1 MHKIRFITAHFLFF
15 ILLCYSHQMKAQLAP
30 WVYVGGSGL
39 QDEASQILNGP
50 SGEYISI
57 IKGGESDTI
66 TFSVIRLDHEGNLIW
81 FRQFGKN
88 DYVEYPNNL
97 DFSEDSALI
106 YITGFANADSSIWGI
121 ELDYNTGDLIATTEA
136 WSDDSGL
143 GSGVSVRGFKNGFD
157 NYTLYGYSDGKLHV
171 YNTLD
176 TEILLDSV
184 SYYYPVA
191 ISDEK
196 LIINDAE
203 LTAFGNIITGS
214 YGPTYIPY
222 IWSVNQLDS
231 VEFHEWGRDS
241 IIINGVKKVN
251 SLRVAVV
258 GNNFDS
264 TQIYLAVFDTIDGF
278 PILIDILFPDPG
290 YKIVA
295 HDVVQHIDG
304 SYYILTVQYLVSG
317 TKTVLIKLD
326 EDGNYISEQIIL
338 EDAGEVEL
346 TNIITNNFFLSDF
359 PFVLSGFINTETP
372 EREKEYLIVGSDEL
386 GNFPL
391 CIFNCVWP
399 GDADNSGLVDMS
411 DLFPLGTGYLFTGP
425 PRDIITDEW
434 MGYNADL
441 WPDST
446 GIFLNAKY
454 ADCFGD
460 GEINEDDTTAIISNY
475 GLGHAV
481 FDLRLSDG
489 GDFPIWLNTAGIVLH
504 SGYNE
509 IPIMLGTEAIPLD
522 EIYGVEFTISYEG
535 APFIDSN
542 GVSVYF
548 TDSWFGETSDLI
560 QLNYKSTENF
570 VDAGAVNI
578 DYVNQAGYGQIA
590 KLGFIVE
597 DNIAGIMIET
607 GDSSII
613 FNITG
618 ATGVLNDLTPV
629 MLDGSAYEVWAATGI
644 HDIDQK
650 ENIILY
656 PNPWHGEELKV
667 FPENYLLQNFEKYTL
682 RDITGRILISGP
694 IFSNS
699 LPIDKEK
706 LNAQG
711 SYILELTGGHFTQQF
726 PLIYI
731 K

>member
-1 MHKIRFITAHFLFF
+1 
-15 ILLCYSHQMKAQLAP
+15 MKAQLAP
-30 WVYVGGSGL
+30 WVYVGGSGM

-57 IKGGESDTI
+57 INGGESDTI

-106 YITGFANADSSIWGI
+106 YITGFANADTSIWGI
-121 ELDYNTGDLIATTEA
+121 ELDYNTGDLISTTED

-157 NYTLYGYSDGKLHV
+157 NYTLYGYANGKLHV

-184 SYYYPVA
+184 SYYYPVT

-203 LTAFGNIITGS
+203 LTGYGNILTGS

-222 IWSVNQLDS
+222 VWLVYELDS
-231 VEFHEWGRDS
+231 IEFHEWGRDS
-241 IIINGVKKVN
+241 ILINGVKKVKA
-251 SLRVAVV
+251 LRTAVV
-258 GNNFDS
+258 GNNLDS
-264 TQIYLAVFDTIDGF
+264 SQIYFAVFDTIDGF

-338 EDAGEVEL
+338 EDAGDVEL
-346 TNIITNNFFLSDF
+346 TNIITNNFYDSDY
-359 PFVLSGFINTETP
+359 PFVLSGFIDTETP

-386 GNFPL
+386 GNFPE
-391 CIFNCVWP
+391 CVFNCVWP

-425 PRDIITDEW
+425 PRDIITDDW

-446 GIFLNAKY
+446 GLFLNAKY
-454 ADCFGD
+454 ADCLGD

-475 GLGHAV
+475 GSGHAV

-489 GDFPIWLNTAGIVLH
+489 GDFPIWLNTAGIILH

-509 IPIMLGTEAIPLD
+509 IPIMLGTEAIPID

-535 APFIDSN
+535 APFIVDSL
-542 GVSVYF
+542 GLSVYF
-548 TDSWFGETSDLI
+548 IDSWFGIVEDELI
-560 QLNYKSTENF
+560 TLNYKPIEPR
-570 VDAGAVNI
+570 VDAGAVNTNYI
-578 DYVNQAGYGQIA
+578 NKGGYGQIG

-597 DNIAGIMIET
+597 DNIAGIMIES

-644 HDIDQK
+644 QDIDQK
-650 ENIILY
+650 EDIILY

-667 FPENYLLQNFEKYTL
+667 FPENYILQNFETYTI
-682 RDITGRILISGP
+682 RDITGRMILKGNINSNTIP
-694 IFSNS
+694 IQKN
-699 LPIDKEK
+699 K
-706 LNAQG
+706 LQEQG
-711 SYILELTGGHFTQQF
+711 SYILELTGKEYNRLFH
-726 PLIYI
+726 LIYI